1 MIVIPKNTYL
11 SYMNLIIKYIFITV
25 RKPNVNIKIME
36 NNSTLFNNTTFE
48 QNLTHVYFN
57 FK

>member
-1 MIVIPKNTYL
+1 
-11 SYMNLIIKYIFITV
+11 MNLIIKYIFITV